1 MGKPS
6 DVQKTRSC
14 EQYKCDSLIGQHKT
28 LYELPDPETRGI
40 FVIKEDGIIIYV
52 GQSGDC
58 MRERMLSHLS
68 GYDAQN
74 VGKYLKTMTK
84 EYRNEH
90 VTVGWAAVD
99 NPKFE
104 EHHYLSCLAEKQK
117 NWPKC
122 NLKRGRPPARSRS
135 ESKHQSEN

>member
-14 EQYKCDSLIGQHKT
+14 EQYKCDSLIEQHKT

-40 FVIKEDGIIIYV
+40 FRHQRGW
-52 GQSGDC
+52 S
-58 MRERMLSHLS
+58 
-68 GYDAQN
+68 YDAQN

-84 EYRNEH
+84 EYRQEH

-122 NLKRGRPPARSRS
+122 NLKRGRPPARSRLG
-135 ESKHQSEN
+135 SKHQSEN

>member
-1 MGKPS
+1 MIEQ
-6 DVQKTRSC
+6 QKKLS
-14 EQYKCDSLIGQHKT
+14 
-28 LYELPDPETRGI
+28 ELPVPETRGI

-74 VGKYLKTMTK
+74 VGKYLKTMSK
-84 EYRNEH
+84 EYKQNH
-90 VTVGWAAVD
+90 ITVGWVQID

-104 EHHYLSCLAEKQK
+104 EHHYLSCLAQRQK
-117 NWPKC
+117 VWPKS
-122 NLKRGRPPARSRS
+122 NQKRGRPPVRSRLEEQKNS
-135 ESKHQSEN
+135 T